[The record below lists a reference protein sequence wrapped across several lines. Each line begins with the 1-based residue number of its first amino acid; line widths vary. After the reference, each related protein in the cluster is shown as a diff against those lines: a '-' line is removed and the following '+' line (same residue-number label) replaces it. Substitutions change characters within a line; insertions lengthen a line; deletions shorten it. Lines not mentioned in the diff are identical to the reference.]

1 MTGSCEKHG
10 RRVQDFITF
19 SRLWR
24 LHVSFMF
31 LVLLNGV
38 LESQLKVLIVV
49 SVILQTL
56 ITKSKESC
64 TELTKTKTG
73 LFQNSLKVE
82 VKFLCCKL
90 CKAQQY
96 MNSLLLTFL
105 QRLVNCTF
113 IKVFKIL
120 RNFSFFP
127 KLVEILVLKS

>member
-1 MTGSCEKHG
+1 MTGRCEKQG

-24 LHVSFMF
+24 LYVSFMF

-56 ITKSKESC
+56 ITKSKESY
-64 TELTKTKTG
+64 TELTKTKIL
-73 LFQNSLKVE
+73 LFQNSSKVE
-82 VKFLCCKL
+82 VNFLCCKL

-96 MNSLLLTFL
+96 MKSLVLTFL
-105 QRLVNCTF
+105 QRFGKCTF

-120 RNFSFFP
+120 RKFNFSS
-127 KLVEILVLKS
+127 KLVEILVLKA